1 MIHYRS
7 ANESLVRR
15 TAEREIETA
24 SGRFKLIAYRDK
36 PTGASHL
43 VLLRGVIEAGT
54 ETLVRVHEP
63 LSVLD
68 LIETGTGV
76 HSWSVSDAL
85 AAIAQNGSG
94 VMVLLNCSQSDDA
107 LEARLSDDSPDARVS
122 RRSDRSA
129 DLRTYGIGAQILR
142 DLGVGRM
149 RLMAAPRKMPSMTG
163 FGLEV
168 LGYADLPKRGG

>member
-1 MIHYRS
+1 MLFRS
-7 ANESLVRR
+7 
-15 TAEREIETA
+15 TA

-43 VLLRGVIEAGT
+43 VLLRGEIAAER

-63 LSVLD
+63 LSVIDLLD
-68 LIETGTGV
+68 AGAGTHSWGV
-76 HSWSVSDAL
+76 HEAL
-85 AAIAQNGSG
+85 GAIAANGCG
-94 VMVLLNCSQSDDA
+94 VMVLLNCSKDDEA
-107 LEARLSDDSPDARVS
+107 LEARLGDAVGQRM

-168 LGYADLPKRGG
+168 VGYADLPKRAD